1 MFDIEV
7 SIVQK
12 SRAYGYGVYGY
23 GYYSYKS
30 LRLVQWALLVLVQY
44 FFSSISLLELFT
56 VF

>member
-7 SIVQK
+7 SIVLM
-12 SRAYGYGVYGY
+12 SRAYGYGAYGY

-30 LRLVQWALLVLVQY
+30 LSLVQWALLVLVQY
-44 FFSSISLLELFT
+44 FFSSIFLLELFT